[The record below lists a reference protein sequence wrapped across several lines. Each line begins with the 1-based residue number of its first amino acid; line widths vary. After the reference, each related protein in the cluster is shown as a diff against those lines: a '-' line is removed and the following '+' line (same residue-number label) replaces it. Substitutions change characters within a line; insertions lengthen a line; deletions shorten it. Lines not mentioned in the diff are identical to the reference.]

1 METDVYPSRV
11 GGQPRRLE
19 RCDPILYG
27 GVDDGPLSAQQL
39 ADYERDGFLIL
50 PNFLPPAQLDAC
62 LAELEKVRHDDALKQ
77 RDEAIV
83 EPESNDLRSLFAVHR
98 LSEMF
103 ASVAADPRI
112 APMAQQLLGS
122 EVYIHQ
128 SRVNFKPGFRGQ
140 GFYWHSDFETWHVE
154 DGLPRMRTVSCSI
167 LLTQN
172 QTWNG
177 PLLLAPGS
185 HRRYIS
191 CAGSTPKNNFKNS
204 LKKQEIGVP
213 DDDSLTA
220 MVDEGGIIPA
230 TGPAG
235 TVVLFECNT
244 MHGSASNI
252 SPLPRSNL
260 FFVYNSIQNPLDDP
274 YSGQPPRPEYIA
286 ARRHVEPIGSNPLT
300 MPLE

>member
-1 METDVYPSRV
+1 MQAIKTNVYPSRT
-11 GGQPRRLE
+11 GGEPRRIE

-27 GVDDGPLSAQQL
+27 GSGDGLLTTQQL

-50 PNFLPPAQLDAC
+50 PNYLPGAQLDAC
-62 LAELEKVRHDDALKQ
+62 LAELEKVRHDDTLKA

-83 EPESNDLRSLFAVHR
+83 EPESNNLRSLFAVHR
-98 LSEMF
+98 LSKLF
-103 ASVAADPRI
+103 ANVAADERL
-112 APMAQQLLGS
+112 APMARQILGS

-172 QTWNG
+172 EAYNG
-177 PLLLAPGS
+177 PLLLVPGS
-185 HRRYIS
+185 HRQYLS
-191 CAGSTPKNNFKNS
+191 CAGKTPENNYKNS

-213 DDDSLTA
+213 DDDSLTK
-220 MVDEGGIIPA
+220 MVDEGGIKTA
-230 TGPAG
+230 AGPAG

-252 SPLPRSNL
+252 SPRPRSNL
-260 FFVYNSIQNPLDDP
+260 FFVYNSVDNPLVDP
-274 YSGQPPRPEYIA
+274 YCGLSPRPEYIA
-286 ARRHVEPIGSNPLT
+286 ARQHVEPIGT
-300 MPLE
+300 